1 VGHTLKRGL
10 DIMVSIDFVDEPS
23 HSTTALH
30 LTDSADEFVKQV
42 CDSVHQMAKAGVPD
56 RDLLVRLASAGEIL
70 AGKES
75 TVSILGEAPP
85 TYRHHKNPG

>member
-1 VGHTLKRGL
+1 
-10 DIMVSIDFVDEPS
+10 MVSIDFVDEPS